1 LVEQLTKLFCV
12 NENTPLQKIS
22 DPLSDQSE
30 INLFIKREDLNHPYL
45 SGNKWH
51 KLKYNLVEA
60 LDKNYETILTFGG
73 AYSNHIYAAAAAGKV
88 LNLRAIGI
96 IRGEEHLPLNPTL
109 KFAEECGMELH
120 YIDRTAYRDKTGK
133 EFIQSLRKRF
143 GRFYLIPEGGTNELA
158 VKGCSDIV
166 KNINIDYDYLCCA
179 CGTGGT
185 FAGLVTGL
193 NGKQKALAF
202 SVLKGAD
209 FLTADISGNVK
220 KFSGKKYSNW
230 ELILD
235 YHFGGYAKYNNELLT
250 FIKNFSRVN
259 NIPLEPIYTGK
270 LLFGIFDMIRKK
282 KFNKGDTIVA
292 IHTGGLQGLDG
303 LALKN
308 GFDYLSDE
316 FAVNRDYFK
325 EFR

>member
-1 LVEQLTKLFCV
+1 MVEQLTKLFCV

-73 AYSNHIYAAAAAGKV
+73 AYSNHIYAAASAGKL
-88 LNLRAIGI
+88 LNLRTIGI

-185 FAGLVTGL
+185 FAGLVAGL
-193 NGKQKALAF
+193 NGKKTALAF
-202 SVLKGAD
+202 SVLKGAA

-292 IHTGGLQGLDG
+292 VHTGGLQGLDG
-303 LALKN
+303 FALKN
-308 GFDYLSDE
+308 SFDYL
-316 FAVNRDYFK
+316 
-325 EFR
+325 